1 MFLFVELITIMRFLL
16 FKKSVKLRQDQSKS
30 ATLKNKTL
38 KMKWFAPQG
47 PALKYKYLET
57 RERAGGKVFEDSVAN
72 SFTSLVTD
80 TH

>member
-1 MFLFVELITIMRFLL
+1 
-16 FKKSVKLRQDQSKS
+16 
-30 ATLKNKTL
+30 
-38 KMKWFAPQG
+38 MKWFAPRG